1 MDVKST
7 FTANITTRIICGNTS
22 APLTGSSAP
31 SQYDNVNKWQRVVMK
46 LHTEATITPAEQLLY
61 FLGFNKVGTYYIRNL
76 QLEKGNKATDWSPA
90 PEDLEEKITSNTNKI
105 SEFTQDLDGFKTYV
119 SETYVD
125 ESTVERINSRF
136 EQTDSTIEM
145 AFTRSAEYT
154 NDSLDGVKN
163 KFDDLN
169 TYIRFDEEGMEIGK
183 LGSNF
188 KGKFTNDELAFYS
201 GEDKVAYFNNSR
213 MYVPDSIEVQG
224 QMVVSDPLTDQF
236 YRFLVRPNGHLSL
249 MWKGESN

>member
-1 MDVKST
+1 MP
-7 FTANITTRIICGNTS
+7 ITNQWRGVTKNNLPIVDGTNYV
-22 APLTGSSAP
+22 L
-31 SQYDNVNKWQRVVMK
+31 NKWYHITQKITISEPASEGIGDTCV
-46 LHTEATITPAEQLLY
+46 LQFHNPSTTAEATITLRMK
-61 FLGFNKVGTYYIRNL
+61 NV
-76 QLEKGNKATDWSPA
+76 QLEKGNIETGWKPSQKEQKD
-90 PEDLEEKITSNTNKI
+90 KIEAHSTKI

-154 NDSLDGVKN
+154 NDSLDSVKD

-201 GEDKVAYFNNSR
+201 GKDKVAYFNNSR

-249 MWKGESN
+249 MWKGE

>member
-1 MDVKST
+1 MIKKGQWSKIWVT
-7 FTANITTRIICGNTS
+7 FKTPEDTS
-22 APLTGSSAP
+22 KEYNMRPLVYGIGENNSVYFT
-31 SQYDNVNKWQRVVMK
+31 NVQV
-46 LHTEATITPAEQLLY
+46 
-61 FLGFNKVGTYYIRNL
+61 
-76 QLEKGNKATDWSPA
+76 EKGNRATDWSPA
-90 PEDLEEKITSNTNKI
+90 PEDVQEQIASNTTKI

-154 NDSLDGVKN
+154 NDSLDSVKD

-201 GEDKVAYFNNSR
+201 GEEKVAYFNNSR

-249 MWKGESN
+249 MWKGDNN